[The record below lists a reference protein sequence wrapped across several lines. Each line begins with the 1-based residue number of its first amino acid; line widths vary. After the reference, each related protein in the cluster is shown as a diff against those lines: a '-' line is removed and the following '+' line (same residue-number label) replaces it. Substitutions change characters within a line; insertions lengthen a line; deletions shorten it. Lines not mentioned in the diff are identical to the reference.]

1 MVASAAPYGRRLTIA
16 LVVALLVITATGAGL
31 AYLVG
36 RDIAIGGV
44 AMVDGTAPGGSA
56 STTVTPSTD
65 HGAATT
71 APGSTTSGAA
81 SGTVAPTGPVT
92 VTLSPSAEAAPQA
105 RDIADLIMRYFNSIN
120 RHDYDAWLT
129 TVTTAQARR
138 DRDSWTT
145 DYSTTQDSDI
155 YISDI
160 NQGDPLTVRM
170 QFVSHQDV
178 AFAPP
183 QLPAECVR
191 WDVTYEI
198 LDEGVG
204 LRVGTSAKAPA
215 MAAC

>member
-1 MVASAAPYGRRLTIA
+1 MVPYGAPYGRRLTIA
-16 LVVALLVITATGAGL
+16 LVVALVVIVAAGAGL

-36 RDIAIGGV
+36 RDRGIEGLAKAGGTPP
-44 AMVDGTAPGGSA
+44 AGSA
-56 STTVTPSTD
+56 STTVTTPTAADATS
-65 HGAATT
+65 ATT
-71 APGSTTSGAA
+71 AVEPAGSTSGSEDAD
-81 SGTVAPTGPVT
+81 GPVD

-105 RDIADLIMRYFNSIN
+105 RDVTDLIVRYFNAIN

-145 DYSTTQDSDI
+145 DYSTTRDSDI

-160 NQGDPLTVRM
+160 TQGDPLTVRM
-170 QFVSHQDV
+170 QFVSHQ
-178 AFAPP
+178 ALSFAPAE
-183 QLPAECVR
+183 LPAECVR
-191 WDVTYEI
+191 WDVTYQI

-215 MAAC
+215 MAPC